1 VEAVAARPPRFEWRT
16 VWLYFAVYPLAST
29 AGLAVFFVWSEA
41 MNDGPSL
48 GLEFSL
54 FMAVFT
60 GVLASLVPAFVAGL
74 LAAVFHRP
82 GEPPWRSAIIGVGA
96 GVLAAE
102 FFPLLAMATMGAER
116 VDAMMDSENGSRGL
130 LISSLC
136 AGVFAGLCFGLAQA
150 WRVKPKAA

>member
-1 VEAVAARPPRFEWRT
+1 MEVVAARPPRFEWRT

-48 GLEFSL
+48 GLGFSL
-54 FMAVFT
+54 FMTVIT
-60 GVLASLVPAFVAGL
+60 GVMSSLVPAFVAGL
-74 LAAVFHRP
+74 LAAAFHRP

-102 FFPLLAMATMGAER
+102 IFPLLAMAAMGAER

-130 LISSLC
+130 LIWSLC
-136 AGVFAGLCFGLAQA
+136 AGAFAGLCSGLAQA
-150 WRVKPKAA
+150 RRVKPKAA